1 MNRKKKMKVQNRK
14 MAFLYL
20 GLMFVF
26 IVELLFYT
34 YCRMQSTHVSSD
46 ISRETARQQELV
58 SMRDSLKVELAR
70 LKSPQRIAKIAREQF
85 GLVLPNSNQII
96 QLPLP
101 YRHDD

>member
-1 MNRKKKMKVQNRK
+1 MNHKKKKKIQNRK
-14 MAFLYL
+14 MAILYL

-34 YCRMQSTHVSSD
+34 YCRMQSTHVSGD
-46 ISRETARQQELV
+46 ISRETIRNRELV

-70 LKSPQRIAKIAREQF
+70 LKSPQRIAKIAAEQF

-96 QLPLP
+96 VLP
-101 YRHDD
+101 